1 MNHKHRSFTLIELLV
16 VIAIIAILA
25 AMLLPALS
33 KAREK
38 ARAISC
44 TNQAKQLGL
53 VFALYIDENDDYFPF
68 FNEWQQIISCV
79 MSSQEEMKK
88 LCYCPC
94 GMGKQHSSDPM
105 AFSIHFLDYGYN
117 YTTLGDAMFNGS
129 AWVPAP
135 MRLTK
140 IINPSGMVVLA
151 DSTDDYV
158 NQPTWH
164 GPHRHQHHQRR
175 PQQLQDW
182 RPPRRARQR
191 AFRGFQ
197 RAQLQAPRVLPK
209 HQRQVH
215 HDEERVAESSAPQHA
230 PLREPPGASLRAGLG
245 TTHTTP

>member
-1 MNHKHRSFTLIELLV
+1 MRLIFPVAPCHFLHQPGQ
-16 VIAIIAILA
+16 A
-25 AMLLPALS
+25 AG
-33 KAREK
+33 
-38 ARAISC
+38 
-44 TNQAKQLGL
+44 TGL
-53 VFALYIDENDDYFPF
+53 RLYINENDDYFPF

-158 NQPTWH
+158 NQPPGMASSTSTS
-164 GPHRHQHHQRR
+164 PTT
-175 PQQLQDW
+175 
-182 RPPRRARQR
+182 
-191 AFRGFQ
+191 
-197 RAQLQAPRVLPK
+197 APTTTRL
-209 HQRQVH
+209 
-215 HDEERVAESSAPQHA
+215 ATATA
-230 PLREPPGASLRAGLG
+230 GASTCFSRISACAA
-245 TTHTTP
+245 TSTSSSTKASATSSSR

>member
-38 ARAISC
+38 ARASSC
-44 TNQAKQLGL
+44 TNQVKQLGL
-53 VFALYIDENDDYFPF
+53 VFALYLVENDDDFPF

-117 YTTLGDAMFNGS
+117 YTTLGDAIFNGS

-164 GPHRHQHHQRR
+164 GLIDINITNDGPFNYKIGDRH
-175 PQQLQDW
+175 
-182 RPPRRARQR
+182 
-191 AFRGFQ
+191 GG
-197 RAQLQAPRVLPK
+197 RVNVLFADFSVRSYK
-209 HQRQVH
+209 YLEFYQSISDKFITMRN
-215 HDEERVAESSAPQHA
+215 E
-230 PLREPPGASLRAGLG
+230 
-245 TTHTTP
+245 

>member
-44 TNQAKQLGL
+44 TNQVKQLGL

-117 YTTLGDAMFNGS
+117 YTTLGDAIFNGS

-164 GPHRHQHHQRR
+164 GLIDINITNDGPFNYKIGDRH
-175 PQQLQDW
+175 
-182 RPPRRARQR
+182 
-191 AFRGFQ
+191 GG
-197 RAQLQAPRVLPK
+197 RVNVLFADFSVRSYK
-209 HQRQVH
+209 YLEFYQSISDKFITMRN
-215 HDEERVAESSAPQHA
+215 E
-230 PLREPPGASLRAGLG
+230 
-245 TTHTTP
+245 

>member
-1 MNHKHRSFTLIELLV
+1 MH
-16 VIAIIAILA
+16 
-25 AMLLPALS
+25 
-33 KAREK
+33 
-38 ARAISC
+38 RAISC

-53 VFALYIDENDDYFPF
+53 VFALYINENDDYFPF
-68 FNEWQQIISCV
+68 FNEWQQIISCA

-164 GPHRHQHHQRR
+164 GLIDINYTNDGPYNYKIGDRH
-175 PQQLQDW
+175 
-182 RPPRRARQR
+182 
-191 AFRGFQ
+191 GG
-197 RAQLQAPRVLPK
+197 RVNVLFADFSVRSYK
-209 HQRQVH
+209 YLEFYQSISDKFITMRN
-215 HDEERVAESSAPQHA
+215 E
-230 PLREPPGASLRAGLG
+230 
-245 TTHTTP
+245 

>member
-53 VFALYIDENDDYFPF
+53 VFALYIDENDDSFPF

-117 YTTLGDAMFNGS
+117 YTTLGDAIFNGS

-164 GPHRHQHHQRR
+164 GLIDINITNDGPNNYKIGDRH
-175 PQQLQDW
+175 
-182 RPPRRARQR
+182 
-191 AFRGFQ
+191 GG
-197 RAQLQAPRVLPK
+197 RVNVLFADFSVRSYK
-209 HQRQVH
+209 YLEFYQSISDKFITMRN
-215 HDEERVAESSAPQHA
+215 E
-230 PLREPPGASLRAGLG
+230 
-245 TTHTTP
+245 

>member
-1 MNHKHRSFTLIELLV
+1 MNHKHHSFTLIELLV

-44 TNQAKQLGL
+44 TNQVKQLGL

-117 YTTLGDAMFNGS
+117 YTTLGDAIFNGS

-164 GPHRHQHHQRR
+164 GLIDINITNDGPFNYKIGDRH
-175 PQQLQDW
+175 
-182 RPPRRARQR
+182 
-191 AFRGFQ
+191 GG
-197 RAQLQAPRVLPK
+197 RVNVLFADFSVRSYK
-209 HQRQVH
+209 YLEFYQSISDKFITMRN
-215 HDEERVAESSAPQHA
+215 E
-230 PLREPPGASLRAGLG
+230 
-245 TTHTTP
+245 

>member
-1 MNHKHRSFTLIELLV
+1 MRLIIPVAPCHFLHQPGQ
-16 VIAIIAILA
+16 A
-25 AMLLPALS
+25 AG
-33 KAREK
+33 
-38 ARAISC
+38 
-44 TNQAKQLGL
+44 TGL
-53 VFALYIDENDDYFPF
+53 RLYINENDDYFPF

-164 GPHRHQHHQRR
+164 GLIDINITSDGPNNYKIGDRH
-175 PQQLQDW
+175 
-182 RPPRRARQR
+182 
-191 AFRGFQ
+191 GG
-197 RAQLQAPRVLPK
+197 RVNVLFADFSVRSYK
-209 HQRQVH
+209 YLEFYQSISDKFITMRN
-215 HDEERVAESSAPQHA
+215 E
-230 PLREPPGASLRAGLG
+230 
-245 TTHTTP
+245 

>member
-117 YTTLGDAMFNGS
+117 YTTLGDAFFNGS

-164 GPHRHQHHQRR
+164 GLIDINDTNDGPFNYKIGDRH
-175 PQQLQDW
+175 
-182 RPPRRARQR
+182 
-191 AFRGFQ
+191 GG
-197 RAQLQAPRVLPK
+197 RVNVLFADFSVRSYK
-209 HQRQVH
+209 YLEFYQSISDKFITMRN
-215 HDEERVAESSAPQHA
+215 E
-230 PLREPPGASLRAGLG
+230 
-245 TTHTTP
+245 